1 MGFIDSGTLLA
12 QDNPERLI
20 FKYSCTSLEDVFL
33 ELCLHKGGGQTI
45 KSHNTI
51 EEEGDETDSGINM
64 RTVPEDSSRGSGGG
78 SNSMKRKRKLSMRK
92 SAILKRSSLKRS
104 TSSSNHAPL
113 AVLSTASLAM
123 STAQQSAKSATAS
136 SAFQPSA
143 NKSSA
148 RADNGSG
155 GGAFV
160 SSPPSLNQQSSSGRG
175 DGGHCNVN
183 RLHALL
189 TKNYILFK
197 RNPVSII
204 LLNILPIIQI
214 ALYCISFER
223 NPQHIPIAVVN
234 RDNRS
239 NSLSNVSSGGNG
251 AYPFC
256 LCLFCGVFL
265 LMFYAYPFFFFF
277 LFTHSYLSQTHSQK
291 LFLSN
296 LGDTVRVVPYKTVD
310 RAIES
315 IQKVDTWLAVAFP
328 RNFSRNFKRRF
339 TKQEKVSQRTID
351 GSKILLY
358 PDNTHSVFALYTFRA
373 LIDAFE
379 VFVRQ
384 VGEMLGYNPSFFGSP
399 LQLMPPVYGSYR
411 INYGEFMSAGMII
424 SVVHG
429 MSMLVASFAVVR
441 ERNEGHLERG
451 FVAGVKP
458 AEIILSHIIY
468 LLLPVLSQ
476 VIWVIGVSAFYFKIK
491 IVGELWQVFAF
502 ALLSA
507 LQGLLFGVCIS
518 TLCPTEVA
526 SLVSVVICFKFI
538 F

>member
-20 FKYSCTSLEDVFL
+20 FKFGLTSLEDVFL
-33 ELCLHKGGGQTI
+33 ELCLQKSGQTI
-45 KSHNTI
+45 KNHDTI
-51 EEEGDETDSGINM
+51 DEQPEEEEEAEDGNDSGINM
-64 RTVPEDSSRGSGGG
+64 IVSGDRNSSS
-78 SNSMKRKRKLSMRK
+78 SSSMKRKRRLSMRK
-92 SAILKRSSLKRS
+92 SAILKKKSSLKK
-104 TSSSNHAPL
+104 TTSSNHAPL
-113 AVLSTASLAM
+113 AVLSTTSLAM
-123 STAQQSAKSATAS
+123 STAQPTKSATELFYPSPKLSNLSKQSRRTESGSAS
-136 SAFQPSA
+136 GLTSIEQSQTL
-143 NKSSA
+143 
-148 RADNGSG
+148 DGQ
-155 GGAFV
+155 V
-160 SSPPSLNQQSSSGRG
+160 SM
-175 DGGHCNVN
+175 H

-204 LLNILPIIQI
+204 LLNVLPIIQI

-223 NPQHIPIAVVN
+223 NPQGIPIAVVN

-239 NSLSNVSSGGNG
+239 NSLSNVSVFVCFTVCVLFLTLN
-251 AYPFC
+251 C
-256 LCLFCGVFL
+256 L
-265 LMFYAYPFFFFF
+265 
-277 LFTHSYLSQTHSQK
+277 TQ

-296 LGDTVRVVPYKTVD
+296 LGSTVRVVPYKTLD
-310 RAIES
+310 KAIES
-315 IQKVDTWLAVAFP
+315 IHKVDTWLAVDFP

-351 GSKILLY
+351 GSKILLF

-379 VFVRQ
+379 IFVRQ
-384 VGEMLGYNPSFFGSP
+384 VGEMLGFNPSFFGSP
-399 LQLMPPVYGSYR
+399 LQLMEPVYGSYR

-429 MSMLVASFAVVR
+429 MSMLVSSFAVVR

-476 VIWVIGVSAFYFKIK
+476 VVWVIGISAFYFKIK
-491 IVGELWQVFAF
+491 IVGELWQVFVF

-526 SLVSVVICFKFI
+526 SLVSLVVLI
-538 F
+538 FF

>member
-1 MGFIDSGTLLA
+1 M
-12 QDNPERLI
+12 
-20 FKYSCTSLEDVFL
+20 
-33 ELCLHKGGGQTI
+33 
-45 KSHNTI
+45 
-51 EEEGDETDSGINM
+51 
-64 RTVPEDSSRGSGGG
+64 
-78 SNSMKRKRKLSMRK
+78 
-92 SAILKRSSLKRS
+92 
-104 TSSSNHAPL
+104 
-113 AVLSTASLAM
+113 
-123 STAQQSAKSATAS
+123 
-136 SAFQPSA
+136 
-143 NKSSA
+143 
-148 RADNGSG
+148 
-155 GGAFV
+155 

-239 NSLSNVSSGGNG
+239 NSLSN
-251 AYPFC
+251 
-256 LCLFCGVFL
+256 
-265 LMFYAYPFFFFF
+265 
-277 LFTHSYLSQTHSQK
+277 

-526 SLVSVVICFKFI
+526 SLVVVFI
-538 F
+538 IEMPLVFTSGTLYPLESLSQTMRNIMMWNPLTLPINSLRNIMLRGWTFTNYYVFIGLASSISYSLVVVLFTFTFFQIMNHH